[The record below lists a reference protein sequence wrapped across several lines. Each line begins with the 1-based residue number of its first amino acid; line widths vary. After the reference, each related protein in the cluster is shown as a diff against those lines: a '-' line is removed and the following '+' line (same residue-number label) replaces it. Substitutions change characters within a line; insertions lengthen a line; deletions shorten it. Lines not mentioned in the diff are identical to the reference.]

1 MPLTIIRDNIVN
13 ARADAIVNTAN
24 PLPLIGSGTD
34 TAVYEAAG
42 EEELLAARKAIGV
55 IAEGDAAV
63 TPAFGLDAK
72 IIIHT
77 VSPVWDEA
85 EKETKT
91 ELLASCY
98 RKSMELAL
106 EHGCERIA
114 FPLLASGSNGF
125 PKDIALNTA
134 LNTIQSFLLSHDMD
148 VLLVVFDRSSFEL
161 SSRVFHDVR
170 EYIQEHQVIEAEDA
184 EYAPKLHISGRR
196 RRRPDLFQLQMPLPL
211 AKEEAAG
218 QNYAM
223 GLVLPKLPMQ
233 EDTFQKK
240 LFTLIDES
248 GESDPAVYKRANID
262 RKLFAKIRK
271 DENYK
276 PSRKTAIALALALKL
291 SLKEA
296 EDLLERAGYALSMST
311 IFDLIIR
318 YCFEHG
324 VYDIIEVN
332 SILFEFDQEML

>member
-1 MPLTIIRDNIVN
+1 ML
-13 ARADAIVNTAN
+13 
-24 PLPLIGSGTD
+24 LPL
-34 TAVYEAAG
+34 
-42 EEELLAARKAIGV
+42 
-55 IAEGDAAV
+55 
-63 TPAFGLDAK
+63 
-72 IIIHT
+72 
-77 VSPVWDEA
+77 
-85 EKETKT
+85 
-91 ELLASCY
+91 
-98 RKSMELAL
+98 
-106 EHGCERIA
+106 
-114 FPLLASGSNGF
+114 
-125 PKDIALNTA
+125 
-134 LNTIQSFLLSHDMD
+134 
-148 VLLVVFDRSSFEL
+148 
-161 SSRVFHDVR
+161 
-170 EYIQEHQVIEAEDA
+170 
-184 EYAPKLHISGRR
+184 
-196 RRRPDLFQLQMPLPL
+196 
-211 AKEEAAG
+211 
-218 QNYAM
+218 
-223 GLVLPKLPMQ
+223 LPKLPKQ

-311 IFDLIIR
+311 VFDLIIR